1 LSRELTPEQRAQERS
16 MLLIIIADAFMVSAL
31 IVGGLAGSLTMTAE
45 AMRGGLGYA
54 LECFTVVLLRRIHRG
69 VLADMEFGAGK
80 LEQIASVVIA
90 ASMLLAATWVG
101 WNVLRLWSGVR
112 ELGAPIG
119 LALAAIIG
127 MVNLYVNVLAW
138 DSVRR
143 SITDDASLIMHAQLH
158 LRRVKLI
165 ASLVVS
171 VGLTVSAL
179 STDDVVV
186 AWSDS
191 LGSLFVAGYMIVHGI
206 GVLRAALPDLL
217 DRSAGA
223 YVRETVARA
232 LKAHSSDYDRV
243 LRVRTRHSGRTTFIE
258 IHLAYDAAT
267 NIAEVQ
273 RRVDALKATIN
284 ADLAGAEV
292 AVIATSIA
300 DATLVT

>member
-1 LSRELTPEQRAQERS
+1 
-16 MLLIIIADAFMVSAL
+16 MLFIIVVDAFMVSAL
-31 IVGGLAGSLTMTAE
+31 VVGGLAGSLTMSAE

-54 LECFTVVLLRRIHRG
+54 LECFTIVLLRRIHRG

-80 LEQIASVVIA
+80 LEQVASVIIA
-90 ASMLLAATWVG
+90 ASMLLAAAWIG
-101 WNVLRLWSGVR
+101 WNVLRIWNGTR
-112 ELGAPIG
+112 ELGVPIG

-165 ASLVVS
+165 ASFVVS

-191 LGSLFVAGYMIVHGI
+191 LGSLFVAGYMIVHGV
-206 GVLRAALPDLL
+206 GVLRTALPDLL

-223 YVRETVARA
+223 EVRAGVTRA
-232 LKAHSSDYDRV
+232 LGVHVADYDRL
-243 LRVRTRHSGRTTFIE
+243 LRMRTRRSGRTTFIE
-258 IHLAYDAAT
+258 IHLAYAAALS
-267 NIAEVQ
+267 IADVQ
-273 RRVDALKATIN
+273 RRVDALQATIH
-284 ADLAGAEV
+284 AQLPDAEV
-292 AVIATSIA
+292 AVITTSIA
-300 DATLVT
+300 ADTTVAA